1 LNVCN
6 CSVKINLKKCLIV
19 FNFEMKLG
27 KSLDS
32 QIKSNIR

>member
-1 LNVCN
+1 ML
-6 CSVKINLKKCLIV
+6 

-32 QIKSNIR
+32 QIISNIREDRTDHEKKS